1 MTKCESFQIIF
12 NEADGQTYSATFDA
26 VIPSNCKGK
35 FVDVKGN
42 LYHMDKWT
50 REPHLQSTLTN
61 VIHNA
66 TPNVDLKCRNV
77 SNMPCKD
84 PPNECPRGCGCIVKP
99 DDPFGTSY
107 CEDS

>member
-35 FVDVKGN
+35 FVDIKGS
-42 LYHMDKWT
+42 LYHMNKWT
-50 REPHLQSTLTN
+50 REPHPQSTLTN

-66 TPNVDLKCRNV
+66 TPNVNCNQPCENPPKYV
-77 SNMPCKD
+77 SPGLQMH
-84 PPNECPRGCGCIVKP
+84 
-99 DDPFGTSY
+99 S
-107 CEDS
+107 